1 VAAHT
6 SPRAQSEAS
15 WHRLGDN
22 AQAEGHSRSLA
33 SQAGRPY
40 WPLTQVCPAG
50 VRGVDLELNYNG
62 VDVGGGTLSWR
73 FIGSRLSENS
83 ILTPGSARDERVG
96 DVGIAGLPETK
107 VTTSLRYAHGP
118 WSIFLQERYIGGGLN
133 DRRLV
138 ESNTRIPGRTTI
150 DDNTVDSVLYTDLT
164 VSFSGG
170 GDSAMPWETFFW
182 VNNLTNE
189 APPDMYGVVG
199 RAGVPGP
206 NTFLY
211 DTIGRRFVAGVRLN
225 F

>member
-1 VAAHT
+1 VVRDST
-6 SPRAQSEAS
+6 GQINRVENLFINLSNQ
-15 WHRLGDN
+15 RL
-22 AQAEGHSRSLA
+22 
-33 SQAGRPY
+33 
-40 WPLTQVCPAG
+40 
-50 VRGVDLELNYNG
+50 RGVDLELNFSG
-62 VDVGGGTLSWR
+62 LEVGGGTLSWR
-73 FIGSRLSENS
+73 FIGTRLNENS
-83 ILTPGSARDERVG
+83 VLTPGSARDDRVG
-96 DVGIAGLPETK
+96 DVGGAAVGGVPENK
-107 VTTSLRYAHGP
+107 VTTSLRYARGP
-118 WSIFLQERYIGGGLN
+118 WSIFLQERYIGGGVS

-150 DDNTVDSVLYTDLT
+150 DNNTVDSVLYTDLT
-164 VSFSGG
+164 FNFSGG
-170 GDSAMPWETFFW
+170 GNGAMPWETFLT